1 MADKNNVLQDIRSFI
16 FPGENDYLWIRGEH
30 KKLIENFI
38 ENPVLETAR
47 ELYNYIQRSHKKE
60 SVFTFM
66 EDLQLYEKTLMKI
79 IPEQRD
85 HYLHSASVYL
95 LGLSIYNSHFLI
107 RNAVNT
113 DRNLG
118 DEDKQNSSFLFRW
131 SLTACLHDIAYP
143 LELTLKS
150 FNKYSNK
157 LHEIDQNNFSFIKI
171 NRTLYDRFNLLPI
184 IKPNEKIDF
193 KKNDTALGL
202 IANRIV
208 NNGKKGTRIS
218 YDTLLRILD
227 KDLETNLMNGRIDHG
242 AFSAIL
248 ILNRIH
254 KLYEKNDWNT
264 EDYYTDVVDAAT
276 AVFLHNAY
284 RFSSLKELF
293 GDGIYKYDSP
303 SPLGYLLF
311 ICDSLCEWL
320 RGRKRDSHHY
330 SVMINNN
337 GIKYV
342 APKKV
347 KKILDKAKE
356 LFDERIK
363 IEIIYKD

>member
-1 MADKNNVLQDIRSFI
+1 MVEKKNVLKDMKNLI
-16 FPGENDYLWIRGEH
+16 FPVKNDYLWIRGEH
-30 KKLIENFI
+30 KKLIESFI

-60 SVFTFM
+60 SIFTFM
-66 EDLQLYEKTLMKI
+66 EDLQLYEETLMKI

-85 HYLHSASVYL
+85 HYLHSVSVYL

-150 FNKYSNK
+150 FNKYSKK
-157 LHEIDQNNFSFIKI
+157 LHNIEQENFSFFQID
-171 NRTLYDRFNLLPI
+171 RSLYDRFNLLPI
-184 IKPNEKIDF
+184 ISPDEKIDF

-202 IANRIV
+202 IAHGIV
-208 NNGKKGTRIS
+208 NDEKKRSRIS
-218 YDTLLRILD
+218 YDTLLSILD
-227 KDLETNLMNGRIDHG
+227 KDFEKNLKNGRIDHG

-254 KLYEKNDWNT
+254 KLYEKNNWKT
-264 EDYYTDVVDAAT
+264 EDFYIDVVDAAT
-276 AVFLHNAY
+276 AIFLHNAY
-284 RFSSLKELF
+284 RFTSLKDLF
-293 GDGIYKYDSP
+293 GNGIYKYDSP

-320 RGRKRDSHHY
+320 RGRRRDAHHY
-330 SVMINNN
+330 SIKVNND
-337 GIKYV
+337 GI
-342 APKKV
+342 
-347 KKILDKAKE
+347 
-356 LFDERIK
+356 RI
-363 IEIIYKD
+363 ICI